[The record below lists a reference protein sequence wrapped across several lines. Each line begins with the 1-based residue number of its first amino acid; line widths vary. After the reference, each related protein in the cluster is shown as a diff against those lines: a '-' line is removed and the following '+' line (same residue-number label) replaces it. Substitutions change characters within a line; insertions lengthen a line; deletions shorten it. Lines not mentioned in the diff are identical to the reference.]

1 MIKIGTSGFSFE
13 DWKGTVYPEKI
24 KKEDMLSY
32 YENELGFHVLEVNF
46 TYYTL
51 PSQKAI
57 IGMLRKTSAD
67 FEFTVKAF
75 KGLTHEIPKDEREL
89 KGVFEKFK
97 YSIAPLID
105 EGKLSCVL
113 AQFPYSFHCK
123 AESFDYLKRFK
134 EEFGDIPVV
143 VEFRNLYW
151 HKKRVLDFL
160 REHHLGYCIVDEP
173 KLPRLMP
180 FHPATTSEPGYFRFH
195 GRNPNWFGTSA
206 AVRYDYSYSVN
217 ELKEF
222 TPHIKKVDKSAKK
235 TLVFFNN
242 CHAGQAAKNAA
253 ELARML

>member
-24 KKEDMLSY
+24 KKGDMLAY
-32 YENELGFHVLEVNF
+32 YENELGFRVLEVNF

-57 IGMLRKTSAD
+57 AGMSRKTSAD

-75 KGLTHEIPKDEREL
+75 KGLTHEIPKDKQEL
-89 KGVFEKFK
+89 KVVFDKFK
-97 YSIAPLID
+97 NSIAPFKD
-105 EGKLSCVL
+105 EGKRSCVL
-113 AQFPYSFHCK
+113 AQFPYSFHCR
-123 AESFDYLKRFK
+123 AESFGYLKKFK
-134 EEFGDIPVV
+134 EGFGDIPVV

-151 HKKRVLDFL
+151 HNKRVVDFL
-160 REHHLGYCIVDEP
+160 SEQQLGYCIVDEP

-180 FHPATTSEPGYFRFH
+180 FHPAITSDLGYFRFH
-195 GRNPNWFGTSA
+195 GRNPNWFGKSA
-206 AVRYDYSYSVN
+206 AVRYDYSYSDG

-222 TPHIKKVDKSAKK
+222 IPHIKNIDKSAKK

-253 ELARML
+253 ELAKML